1 MGIRGKRDKPIFIMD
16 GFAGQ
21 TITIDFENNKII
33 STMAIHRDYNWMKLV
48 YKKIK

>member
-21 TITIDFENNKII
+21 TITIDFENNKIV
-33 STMAIHRDYNWMKLV
+33 STMAIHRDYNWSKLV
-48 YKKIK
+48 KPYF